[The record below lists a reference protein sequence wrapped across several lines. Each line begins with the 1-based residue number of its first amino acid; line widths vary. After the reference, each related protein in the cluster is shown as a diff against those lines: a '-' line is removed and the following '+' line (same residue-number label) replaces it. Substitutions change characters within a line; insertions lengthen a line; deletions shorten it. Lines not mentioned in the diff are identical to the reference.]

1 MNGSS
6 IENIDKM
13 KIPMKTSV
21 AAVVLLAGTALGGA
35 AHAACSP
42 DYEGVTLT
50 AVSQTGPFI
59 ASALRMAGDTWE
71 EKTCGEL
78 NIVEIPF
85 GELYPKYITGLTTG
99 SVDFDIMTYAPA
111 WLGDFAAYLSEMPE
125 SYRTSKGW
133 LDIAPVYRDRLMVW
147 NDKVI
152 SQSMDG
158 DVHTL
163 QYRLDL
169 FNDSTEQAAFKEK
182 YGYELAPPATWD
194 QYYDIAEFFT
204 RPDDNLWGTA
214 EAMVRGGQQFWF
226 FFSHAASYTNDPDEQ
241 GGMFFDPKT
250 MDARI
255 NNPGWVK
262 ALEDY
267 IKTVAVSPP
276 GATGFSSGDIRT
288 AFSGGKVAMNFD
300 WGDTGTVA
308 TDPDQSSVAGNVGSA
323 LLPGSTEIWSASEH
337 KWKSYETPV
346 QSPFMAFGGWQ
357 AGVPESSNQKEA
369 AWNFVAHLTNAE
381 NSIKQAVTGGTGVN
395 PYRTSHFD
403 VSKWTDLMT
412 DVEAESY
419 LAAQQGSIEAENV
432 ALDMRLPGY
441 FSYTEILE
449 IELSKALAGQVS
461 PQEALDQIA
470 EEWDRLTDDFG
481 RESQL
486 AAYRASM
493 GIE

>member
-1 MNGSS
+1 
-6 IENIDKM
+6 M
-13 KIPMKTSV
+13 KLTFKRGIA
-21 AAVVLLAGTALGGA
+21 AAVLLSTTAFGSTA
-35 AHAACSP
+35 YAACLP
-42 DYEGVTLT
+42 DYSGVTLT

-59 ASALRMAGDTWE
+59 ASALRMAGDSWE
-71 EKTCGEL
+71 EKTCGKL
-78 NIVEIPF
+78 KIVEIPF
-85 GELYPKYITGLTTG
+85 GELYPKYITGLSTNN
-99 SVDFDIMTYAPA
+99 VDFDVMTYAPA
-111 WLGDFAAYLSEMPE
+111 WLGDFAPYLSEMPAKYQSGAE
-125 SYRTSKGW
+125 W
-133 LDIAPVYRDRLMVW
+133 EDIAPVYRERLMVW
-147 NDKVI
+147 NGKVI

-169 FNDSTEQAAFKEK
+169 FNDETEKTGFKTK
-182 YGYELAPPATWD
+182 YGYDLAPPATWD
-194 QYYDIAEFFT
+194 EYYDIAEYFT

-241 GGMFFDPKT
+241 GGMFFDPDT

-267 IKTVAVSPP
+267 IKTVKVSPP

-300 WGDTGTVA
+300 WGDTGTIA
-308 TDPDQSSVAGNVGSA
+308 TDKKQSSIAGNVGSA
-323 LLPGSTEIWSASEH
+323 LLPGSTKIYSAKEK
-337 KWKSYETPV
+337 KWKKYDTPV

-357 AGVPESSNQKEA
+357 AGVPNSSKQKDA
-369 AWNFVAHLTNAE
+369 SWDFVTYLTNSE

-395 PYRTSHFD
+395 PYRSTHFD
-403 VSKWTDLMT
+403 VSKWTGLMSE
-412 DVEAESY
+412 VEAKSY
-419 LAAQQGSIEAENV
+419 LAAQQGSIEAKNV

-449 IELSKALAGQVS
+449 VELSKAIAGQVE
-461 PQEALDQIA
+461 PKAALDAIA
-470 EEWDRLTDDFG
+470 VEWDKLTDEFG
-481 RESQL
+481 RENQL

-493 GIE
+493 GIK